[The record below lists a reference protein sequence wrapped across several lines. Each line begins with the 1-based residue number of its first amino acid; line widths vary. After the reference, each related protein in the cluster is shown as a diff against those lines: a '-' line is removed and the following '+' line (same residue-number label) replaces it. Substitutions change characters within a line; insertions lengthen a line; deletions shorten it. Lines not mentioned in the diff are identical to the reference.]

1 MARLLDR
8 VRHRTRLALLFVI
21 RTAQQDVDIMPGVL
35 ALLVRL
41 DGQLGLL
48 LKGFTTL

>member
-1 MARLLDR
+1 
-8 VRHRTRLALLFVI
+8 
-21 RTAQQDVDIMPGVL
+21 MPGVL

-48 LKGFTTL
+48 LKGFTTLDVRISS